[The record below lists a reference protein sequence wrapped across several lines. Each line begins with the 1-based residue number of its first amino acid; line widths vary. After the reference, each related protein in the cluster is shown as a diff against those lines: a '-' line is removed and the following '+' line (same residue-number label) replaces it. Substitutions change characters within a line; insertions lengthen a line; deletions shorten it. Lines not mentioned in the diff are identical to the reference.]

1 MTLLSDF
8 HSHPFLE
15 VGPPTENNS
24 GPFLSTGNPCLDFFF
39 HIVPD
44 TPPQKLTHLHSLAWH
59 HDSLTTLKLIPAME
73 IRIGKFG
80 FLKDLL
86 EILFLLIEG
95 HDARKLRREEHNSS
109 KAKPKAKPKPEAKAK
124 ARDVRVEQ
132 QLAKGQVLKAEARE
146 EREKRRLN
154 YARRALERY
163 YSDRDY
169 RYLHDK
175 VSETFAELLA
185 SDLKPETKNLSFAA
199 KWCPSLGSS
208 YDQITLICESIA
220 KRLFPINSYP
230 EYKVLEET
238 HYAYRVRIRM
248 SKEVLVPL
256 RRALELPEVYMSSNK
271 WISLPYD
278 RVASGAMKNYK
289 KHFKW
294 HDRRRFR
301 KFLKEVEKGEKKI
314 AAGALLPHEILASG
328 QDQKHG
334 KLSNCLA
341 VCDVS
346 GSMRGLPM
354 EVCVA
359 LGLLVSD
366 LSAKPWKGTVITFS
380 NEPQIH
386 KIQGKTIFERRK
398 FVVKRGRLRKE
409 KMIKRLFVFSDME
422 FDKASKGEWETDYM
436 AIERKFRR
444 RGYGKPPQIVFW
456 NLRDSEAIPNL
467 LKCFMDNGGEINAEG
482 IMEDA
487 LSAPP
492 YVKLVVVD

>member
-1 MTLLSDF
+1 MTFPSDSHSHPPSIYTLTPKIEMTLLSDF

-73 IRIGKFG
+73 IRIGKVFIQLLSG
-80 FLKDLL
+80 SIKFTPKPWLKT
-86 EILFLLIEG
+86 
-95 HDARKLRREEHNSS
+95 REEHNSS
-109 KAKPKAKPKPEAKAK
+109 KVKRLHRLRRRMTRIRMVKTLPPHCCSRDDPKAKPKAKPKPEAKAK

-256 RRALELPEVYMSSNK
+256 RRALELPEVYMSSNQ

-328 QDQKHG
+328 QNQ
-334 KLSNCLA
+334 
-341 VCDVS
+341 
-346 GSMRGLPM
+346 
-354 EVCVA
+354 VA
-359 LGLLVSD
+359 ELQ
-366 LSAKPWKGTVITFS
+366 WRRMIT
-380 NEPQIH
+380 
-386 KIQGKTIFERRK
+386 
-398 FVVKRGRLRKE
+398 
-409 KMIKRLFVFSDME
+409 
-422 FDKASKGEWETDYM
+422 
-436 AIERKFRR
+436 
-444 RGYGKPPQIVFW
+444 
-456 NLRDSEAIPNL
+456 
-467 LKCFMDNGGEINAEG
+467 
-482 IMEDA
+482 
-487 LSAPP
+487 
-492 YVKLVVVD
+492 